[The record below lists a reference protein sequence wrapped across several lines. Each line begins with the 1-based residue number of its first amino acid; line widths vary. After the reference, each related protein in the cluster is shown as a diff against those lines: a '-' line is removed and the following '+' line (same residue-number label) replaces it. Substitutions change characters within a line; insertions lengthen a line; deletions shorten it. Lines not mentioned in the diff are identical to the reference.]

1 MEMGLPCT
9 GQGGPW
15 KGGGIKAGPG
25 RTLDSL
31 WEGGRYIPVPSLQ
44 LWGFS
49 SCFCPAPS
57 CPSISYA
64 FFHLH
69 LFRVFIL
76 SCIHPYIHPFTYL
89 LTGSSAHPSIY
100 RPILPPSPLPPLPL
114 FPLSS
119 SLFVYLSTYLS
130 VCPVRPSHLTRPP
143 FHLFSIIQS
152 VNIYGTHVGAA

>member
-1 MEMGLPCT
+1 MGLPCT

-31 WEGGRYIPVPSLQ
+31 WEGGRYIPLPSLQ

-69 LFRVFIL
+69 LFCVFIL

-100 RPILPPSPLPPLPL
+100 RPILPPSPFLPFPSFLSPPLYL
-114 FPLSS
+114 FIFPPTC
-119 SLFVYLSTYLS
+119 LFVLS
-130 VCPVRPSHLTRPP
+130 VHL
-143 FHLFSIIQS
+143 I
-152 VNIYGTHVGAA
+152 